1 MPEYLIGQAR
11 KATYQ
16 ARKLSNAAVGQ
27 LSPKLAFKVF
37 DSQILPILEYGSQ
50 LWYKAQQNHRL
61 ETFHLGYLKRTI
73 GFALHL
79 RRNLNVIKYWLR
91 MLNLQADDPLRNA
104 FDTLVQL
111 HNLGQSNW
119 WTEVTTLLAS
129 LEISDPESHELNLA
143 NKNNKLLDTLKEK
156 VHSTHMEN
164 CMARIKS
171 NIEGKLRIF
180 RTFKQDYCMEGYL
193 LLLPNLKHMST
204 IARFR
209 MSSHTLAI
217 ETGRHAK
224 PKIAKEERRCRYC
237 NLDDVE
243 DEKHFLLKCPLY
255 NEERLS
261 LFNSVVL
268 NVSAMSQGDVFVYLL
283 SSKEPTTIKALGTF
297 LHNAFMK
304 REKAMNHYQC

>member
-1 MPEYLIGQAR
+1 M
-11 KATYQ
+11 
-16 ARKLSNAAVGQ
+16 
-27 LSPKLAFKVF
+27 
-37 DSQILPILEYGSQ
+37 LEP
-50 LWYKAQQNHRL
+50 
-61 ETFHLGYLKRTI
+61 FHLGYLKRTI
-73 GFALHL
+73 GLRLQTPTDAVLSDTERFPLQL

-143 NKNNKLLDTLKEK
+143 NKNNKLLDTLKLK
-156 VHSTHMEN
+156 VYSTHMEN

-171 NIEGKLRIF
+171 NTEGKLRIF

-204 IARFR
+204 IDRFR
-209 MSSHTLAI
+209 MSSHALAI

-224 PKIAKEERRCRYC
+224 PKIAKEERKCKYC

-268 NVSAMSQGDVFVYLL
+268 NMTALLQEDVFLYLL
-283 SSKEPTTIKALGTF
+283 RANDCKSTGNISTQCIHEKGESYEPLPVLMYKF
-297 LHNAFMK
+297 
-304 REKAMNHYQC
+304 QC